1 MNAPTKPFE
10 ATRSDRETRNFM
22 VELIR
27 MVFSTQIDKHLSF
40 DSFGDAHNIKSCRS
54 DRWPMVD
61 EIHLYRRY
69 RTKRPKKSLKVIRD
83 AIASLPAVCAVVA
96 CECMFSSVFYV
107 RARNSMAAKG
117 TSLKY
122 SCLKIFYYQVSVSV
136 INFL

>member
-1 MNAPTKPFE
+1 
-10 ATRSDRETRNFM
+10 M

-83 AIASLPAVCAVVA
+83 AGWLFVRWLRASVCFRRYFTFAPEIQWLPKVHH
-96 CECMFSSVFYV
+96 
-107 RARNSMAAKG
+107 
-117 TSLKY
+117 
-122 SCLKIFYYQVSVSV
+122 
-136 INFL
+136 

>member
-61 EIHLYRRY
+61 EIHL
-69 RTKRPKKSLKVIRD
+69 
-83 AIASLPAVCAVVA
+83 
-96 CECMFSSVFYV
+96 
-107 RARNSMAAKG
+107 
-117 TSLKY
+117 
-122 SCLKIFYYQVSVSV
+122 QSVSE
-136 INFL
+136 IPYKTPEEISKSHS